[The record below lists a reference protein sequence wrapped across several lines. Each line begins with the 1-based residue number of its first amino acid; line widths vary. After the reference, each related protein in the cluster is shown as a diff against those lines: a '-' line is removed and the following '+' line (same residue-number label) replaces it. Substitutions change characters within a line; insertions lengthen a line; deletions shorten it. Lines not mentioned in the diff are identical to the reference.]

1 MRVNLVLLVP
11 IISASICKDQGILG
25 WIQLIEAQISHSLLK
40 QEEDPT
46 HS

>member
-1 MRVNLVLLVP
+1 M
-11 IISASICKDQGILG
+11 ISTSICKAQGIPG
-25 WIQLIEAQISHSLLK
+25 WIQLIEAQTSHSLLK